1 MIPLRDT
8 QRSNNRPWVVMG
20 LIAIN
25 LVVFGVEL
33 MTPPTGM
40 RALFEQWA
48 LIPDRFLWHTLGT
61 YMFLHGGW
69 VHLIGNLWFLW
80 VFGGN
85 VEDAL
90 GPGRFL
96 GFYLVCGLAAGVVHL
111 ATNMGSPVPTVGASG
126 AIAGVMGAYLVK
138 FPHSRILTI
147 IPVIIFFTTVE
158 VPAVFMLL
166 YWLLIQ
172 VVSGAWA
179 VGQSVSSGGTAWFAH
194 VGGFAAGALLG
205 WGLKNRERPQV
216 IQPEVEAPIEEAPDV
231 AAPRAEP
238 PTEER

>member
-8 QRSNNRPWVVMG
+8 HRSQSRPWVVMG

-25 LVVFGVEL
+25 LLVFGVEL
-33 MTPPTGM
+33 ATPPAAM

-48 LIPDRFLWHTLGT
+48 MIPDRFVWYTVGT
-61 YMFLHGGW
+61 YMFLHAGW
-69 VHLIGNLWFLW
+69 LHLIGNLWFLW
-80 VFGGN
+80 IFGDN

-96 GFYLVCGLAAGVVHL
+96 GFYLICGVAAGLVHL
-111 ATNMGSPVPTVGASG
+111 ATNAASPVPTVGASG

-138 FPHSRILTI
+138 FPHSRILTLV
-147 IPVIIFFTTVE
+147 PVIIFFTTIE

-179 VGQSVSSGGTAWFAH
+179 AGQSVSSGGTAWFAH
-194 VGGFAAGALLG
+194 VGGFVAGALLG
-205 WGLKNRERPQV
+205 WGLKSRSRPVV
-216 IQPEVEAPIEEAPDV
+216 IQPDGEV
-231 AAPRAEP
+231 
-238 PTEER
+238 